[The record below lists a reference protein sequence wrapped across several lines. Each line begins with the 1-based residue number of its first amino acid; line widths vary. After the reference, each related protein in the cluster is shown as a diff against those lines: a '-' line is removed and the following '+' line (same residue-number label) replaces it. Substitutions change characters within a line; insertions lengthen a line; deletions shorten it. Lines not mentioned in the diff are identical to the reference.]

1 MIVTDEEIEAAA
13 HECMKFVV
21 SEVSRQG
28 GGIASF
34 DGTHPFVQCIQRGID
49 RVAEANGNDPLV
61 IGFEVPDASN
71 DIQMMSV
78 WSDALK
84 MFDVSADHKMAALKW
99 FESYAKSE
107 IKKQRIEEANDD
119 HS

>member
-21 SEVSRQG
+21 SEVSRG
-28 GGIASF
+28 CGVASF
-34 DGTHPFVQCIQRGID
+34 DGTHPFAECIRRGID
-49 RVAEANGNDPLV
+49 RVVEKNRNDPLV
-61 IGFEVPDASN
+61 IGFEVPVASN

-99 FESYAKSE
+99 FDSYAKLSL
-107 IKKQRIEEANDD
+107 IHI
-119 HS
+119 

>member
-1 MIVTDEEIEAAA
+1 MTDEEIEAAA

-21 SEVSRQG
+21 SNVSRG

-84 MFDVSADHKMAALKW
+84 MFDVSADHKKAALKW
-99 FESYAKSE
+99 FDSYAKSE
-107 IKKQRIEEANDD
+107 IKKQQITEANDAN
-119 HS
+119 S

>member
-21 SEVSRQG
+21 SEVSRG
-28 GGIASF
+28 GGITCF
-34 DGTHPFVQCIQRGID
+34 DGTSPFEQCIREGID
-49 RVAEANGNDPLV
+49 RVAEANGNGPLV
-61 IGFEVPDASN
+61 IGFEVPEASN

-84 MFDVSADHKMAALKW
+84 MFDVSSDHKMAALTW

>member
-21 SEVSRQG
+21 SNVSRG

-49 RVAEANGNDPLV
+49 RVAETNGNGPLV
-61 IGFEVPDASN
+61 IGFEVPEASN

-84 MFDVSADHKMAALKW
+84 LFDVSADHKMAALSW
-99 FESYAKSE
+99 FHSYAQSE
-107 IKKQRIEEANDD
+107 IAKQRIAEASDD
-119 HS
+119 DS